1 MYIEPQKRRY
11 DELYNLK
18 YEFINM
24 EDEKKKLIDE
34 GGEKKSFLSRWSD
47 KKSLSKESL
56 SKVDDN
62 TENIE
67 TQTQELE
74 EEKLSDEELSKKYE
88 IENPE
93 NLNNPLDLKEI
104 LKKNIPDRLKQLAL
118 RKLWK
123 VVPIY
128 GEVSELVEYGEDFT
142 DAATV
147 VKNLQSAYV
156 VGKGYIDKVIE
167 KTDETFE
174 KADKIINKKIKK
186 NKSRQKKRFD
196 SSQNPSKNNEFKNDS
211 KQIETNKKNPS
222 EQNIQLTQNK
232 RNNKDAESKKIEI
245 EEKIIDDQNE
255 VVKNIRPAKMVFRKQ
270 V

>member
-1 MYIEPQKRRY
+1 MYIEPQKRKF

-18 YEFINM
+18 SEFINM
-24 EDEKKKLIDE
+24 EDKKKKSIDE
-34 GGEKKSFLSRWSD
+34 GIEKKSFLSRWSD
-47 KKSLSKESL
+47 KKSLSKENL

-67 TQTQELE
+67 TQTENFE

-104 LKKNIPDRLKQLAL
+104 LKKNIPDRLKQVAL

-167 KTDETFE
+167 KTDETVE
-174 KADKIINKKIKK
+174 KADKIINKNKSKIKK
-186 NKSRQKKRFD
+186 NISKKKKGHD

-211 KQIETNKKNPS
+211 RQKEKNKKKS
-222 EQNIQLTQNK
+222 
-232 RNNKDAESKKIEI
+232 
-245 EEKIIDDQNE
+245 
-255 VVKNIRPAKMVFRKQ
+255 F
-270 V
+270 